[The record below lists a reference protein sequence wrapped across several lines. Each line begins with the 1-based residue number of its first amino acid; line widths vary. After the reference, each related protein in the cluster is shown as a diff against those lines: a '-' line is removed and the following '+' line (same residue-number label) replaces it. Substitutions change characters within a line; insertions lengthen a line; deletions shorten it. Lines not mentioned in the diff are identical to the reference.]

1 MAKRNN
7 KVVKQEEGGVTEAPY
22 EKLDIVKAVA
32 EREFERDQQLKAQ
45 EAEKNARR
53 ISEEVASYKCGDSIP
68 GLLKAILTE
77 LVRARLERG

>member
-22 EKLDIVKAVA
+22 EPCIVVT
-32 EREFERDQQLKAQ
+32 DTPHC
-45 EAEKNARR
+45 
-53 ISEEVASYKCGDSIP
+53 ISAKPSVEDEVAKYNCGASIP
-68 GLLKAILTE
+68 DLLKAILTE